1 MTIPPVPSGPRTAG
15 VPSPGSRPAPAG
27 VREDLDLTIFIPCLN
42 EERRVIPTLET
53 VRDALA
59 ELGLTYE
66 VIAVDDGSTDRTAA
80 VIEEFFRAHPA
91 MPARLHKNPRNLGL
105 SRSFVDTAFLGRGR
119 YYRLV
124 CGDNVD
130 SKESLL
136 TMFRLMGQAD
146 IIIPYYPVLPGKSGS
161 RKFISRLYTLIVDR
175 LSGNR
180 IKYYN
185 GCALYRRCDVMRWA
199 SYNYGFGFQ
208 AQLITALLDEGSTYR
223 EVPLTGFHLTK
234 DRGSP
239 LNLRNFLST
248 GHALSEIFLRR
259 LRRAV
264 YGN

>member
-1 MTIPPVPSGPRTAG
+1 MIPAATGRALEPT
-15 VPSPGSRPAPAG
+15 PAG
-27 VREDLDLTIFIPCLN
+27 VREEIDLTIFIPCLN
-42 EERRVIPTLET
+42 EESRVIPTLET
-53 VRDALA
+53 VRAALA
-59 ELGLTYE
+59 ESGHTYE

-80 VIEEFFRAHPA
+80 VIEEFCRANPA
-91 MPARLHKNPRNLGL
+91 MPVRLHRNPRNFGL
-105 SRSFVDTAFLGRGR
+105 SRSFVDTAFRGRGR

-130 SKESLL
+130 SKESMLAML
-136 TMFRLMGQAD
+136 RLMGRAD
-146 IIIPYYPVLPGKSGS
+146 IIIPHYPVLPGKSRT
-161 RKFISRLYTLIVDR
+161 RKFISRLYTVIVDL

-185 GCALYRRCDVMRWA
+185 GCALYRRYDVMRWA

-208 AQLITALLDEGSTYR
+208 AVLITTLLDEGATYL
-223 EVPLTGFHLTK
+223 EVPLSGFHLTK

-248 GHALSEIFLRR
+248 AHALSEIFLRR
-259 LRRAV
+259 LRRSF